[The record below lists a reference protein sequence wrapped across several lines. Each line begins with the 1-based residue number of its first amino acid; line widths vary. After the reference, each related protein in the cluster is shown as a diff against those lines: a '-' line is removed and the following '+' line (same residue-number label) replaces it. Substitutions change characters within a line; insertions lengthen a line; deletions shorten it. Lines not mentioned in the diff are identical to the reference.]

1 MTAKSSG
8 GEVIALVLAAGQS
21 RRMGSPKQLLPFGDG
36 TMLERTVANVRRH
49 GVDEV
54 IVVLGHRASEI
65 VPRLDGQ
72 PVKIVVN
79 PDYKSGMSTSLRCG
93 LEHAPPT
100 AAAFMIVLGD
110 QPLVRPEIIDRL
122 LAAYTDSDKGIV
134 APIYQ
139 GRRGHP
145 VIISARYRDELASL
159 TGDTGARS
167 IIEAYSDDIE
177 YIEVDSP
184 GVVTGIDT
192 EADYRRLTGRD

>member
-1 MTAKSSG
+1 MTAKSTG

-36 TMLERTVANVRRH
+36 TILERTVVNVRRS
-49 GVDEV
+49 GVDRV

-65 VPRLDGQ
+65 APRLAGQ
-72 PVKIVVN
+72 PVEIIVN
-79 PDYKSGMSTSLRCG
+79 PEYHSGMSSSLRCG

-122 LAAYTDSDKGIV
+122 LAAYADGDKGIV

-139 GRRGHP
+139 ERRGHP
-145 VIISARYRDELASL
+145 VIISARYRGELAAIE
-159 TGDTGARS
+159 GDMGARS
-167 IIEAYSDDIE
+167 IIEAHPDDIQ
-177 YIEVDSP
+177 YVDIDSP
-184 GVVTGIDT
+184 EVVTGIDT
-192 EADYRRLTGRD
+192 EADYRRLTGQD